1 MREITFRLSTIP
13 VAKGRPR
20 FHIYRGRILVKT
32 PTKTAD
38 YENLIAFKY
47 QEASGGFKFE
57 RETPLHVSLFFGMP
71 IPSSSTKSRKAA
83 MEDGILKHTKKPD
96 IDNLIKAVLDALNDI
111 AWKDDSQIIRLS
123 AEKIYSKEPYVYIR
137 ISESMN

>member
-32 PTKTAD
+32 PTKTAE
-38 YENLIAFKY
+38 YENLIAMKY

-57 RETPLHVSLFFGMP
+57 REAPLNVSLFFGMP
-71 IPSSSTKSRKAA
+71 IPSSTTKSRKAA
-83 MEDGILKHTKKPD
+83 MEEGVLKHIKKPD
-96 IDNLIKAVLDALNDI
+96 IDNLVKSVLDALNDI
-111 AWKDDSQIIRLS
+111 AWEDDSQIIRLNIQK
-123 AEKIYSKEPYVYIR
+123 EYSKEPYVYIR
-137 ISESMN
+137 ISESVD